1 MLVIVAES
9 VNCWSAFI
17 VPVAIVEIVAESIK
31 AESAF
36 INPVDSCL
44 TCPESKV
51 NLSMFAEST
60 SKSPIA
66 TLLKNALSPEEITK
80 LVAARLPIVAES
92 KVAFLP
98 VRVVFAILVIVALSA
113 VRLFPIAT
121 LPENTIHHR
130 IVNLLQLL
138 DYHQQLD
145 YL

>member
-1 MLVIVAES
+1 MTATLPIVALSPTSVVFVITFAVNTEFAILVIVAES

-92 KVAFLP
+92 KVAF
-98 VRVVFAILVIVALSA
+98 
-113 VRLFPIAT
+113 
-121 LPENTIHHR
+121 
-130 IVNLLQLL
+130 
-138 DYHQQLD
+138 
-145 YL
+145 